1 LTKKLIMTAAAVLI
15 LVLAGVYAFRH
26 EESQAEKI
34 AAPAAAAVDS
44 SACIGSKEYMRANHM
59 RVLNEWRHSSVRDGN
74 RVHVAPDG
82 RKIEKSLNTCLNCHS
97 GNRMFCFN
105 CHMYANVKPNC
116 WNCHISPME
125 AP

>member
-1 LTKKLIMTAAAVLI
+1 MVTAAGVLLVLI
-15 LVLAGVYAFRH
+15 AAIYAFRH

-34 AAPAAAAVDS
+34 AAPSAAAAAVDS

>member
-1 LTKKLIMTAAAVLI
+1 MVTAAGVLLVLI
-15 LVLAGVYAFRH
+15 AAIYAFRH

-74 RVHVAPDG
+74 RVYVAPDG